1 MEVVYTHIHA
11 LERCSAWCR
20 CVSSVEVLSE
30 FSFACLHTTALRA
43 LPVGVVPCH
52 GAATVAHDGVLVVQ
66 DELLLNLVTHV
77 TTSLIIGEKGGL
89 GGIGEAGG
97 LGVTS

>member
-1 MEVVYTHIHA
+1 MEG
-11 LERCSAWCR
+11 
-20 CVSSVEVLSE
+20 LSE

-52 GAATVAHDGVLVVQ
+52 GAATVAHDGVMVQ

-77 TTSLIIGEKGGL
+77 TTSLIIGETRGS
-89 GGIGEAGG
+89 GGIGETGG

>member
-1 MEVVYTHIHA
+1 M
-11 LERCSAWCR
+11 
-20 CVSSVEVLSE
+20 SSVEGLSE
-30 FSFACLHTTALRA
+30 LSFACLHTTALRA

-52 GAATVAHDGVLVVQ
+52 GAATVAHDGVPMVQ

-77 TTSLIIGEKGGL
+77 ATSLVLGET
-89 GGIGEAGG
+89 GG